1 MESRKLTFPLDR
13 TFNLDA
19 FTDVGIEGALNF
31 PDENTKIPILFQ
43 LSFCEYLLLS
53 SAIDV
58 GSDIAYPEKSTLVQW
73 LWMSRGM
80 TNICEQVIE
89 CIVDNLDNPT
99 FMNALNGALQG
110 FPALPTPEYP
120 YLPLS
125 KDRPLPTTVRE
136 NGIPV
141 PSCDLDALWGACV
154 STVDNISLL
163 VLDFLESL
171 DSADSDATR
180 IAKVVDAIP
189 VVGAL
194 ADEITVTDVAEFA
207 VLLVDEFK
215 DGFVSGDSLPL
226 RQEISCA
233 LFCLCREKCSI
244 TFDDVFTAF
253 TSVADVDIDIT
264 TTVIALMAKF
274 NLNLFSDQQ
283 IYVGL
288 CCLGITALA
297 TGNYF
302 FGLFGGDTFNKSI
315 IEEGFDEPSSDWEL
329 YCTDCAPEAIIG
341 ISATNGSPT
350 LSIDGSGLYTLT
362 MTSNSFASLRLLSG
376 DGTCPFAFTLTDM
389 TIVTGT
395 PTGRSW
401 LNCPSGTTTS
411 GNASI
416 LDAEGVLLS
425 TVSFST
431 VPGIGGTAF
440 TVTFKV
446 ALT

>member
-1 MESRKLTFPLDR
+1 M
-13 TFNLDA
+13 
-19 FTDVGIEGALNF
+19 TD
-31 PDENTKIPILFQ
+31 
-43 LSFCEYLLLS
+43 
-53 SAIDV
+53 
-58 GSDIAYPEKSTLVQW
+58 
-73 LWMSRGM
+73 
-80 TNICEQVIE
+80 ICEAVIQ
-89 CIVDNLDNPT
+89 CIIDNLDNDE
-99 FMNALNGALQG
+99 FMNQLSGALDNY
-110 FPALPTPEYP
+110 PPLPTPEFP
-120 YLPLS
+120 YKPLS
-125 KDRPLPTTVRE
+125 KDRPLPASIRQNE
-136 NGIPV
+136 IPV
-141 PSCDLDALWGACV
+141 PDCDLDKLWGACV
-154 STVDNISLL
+154 SAVDNISLL

-226 RQEISCA
+226 RQEIACY
-233 LFCLCREKCSI
+233 LFCLCRGKCSI

-253 TSVADVDIDIT
+253 TSVEDIEVDIT

-329 YCTDCAPEAIIG
+329 YCTDCEPVITWKVNTFGGEPTVVEDGDYHIVTCTVPTITSPYYRSQIYIEAFSDGLFTQNVVTAEVDVANSNFGLEEDYCIPPN
-341 ISATNGSPT
+341 TNGVYPYNLGSHGWVNDSRFAGNT
-350 LSIDGSGLYTLT
+350 LVVLRVKVVGGSY
-362 MTSNSFASLRLLSG
+362 A
-376 DGTCPFAFTLTDM
+376 
-389 TIVTGT
+389 
-395 PTGRSW
+395 
-401 LNCPSGTTTS
+401 
-411 GNASI
+411 
-416 LDAEGVLLS
+416 
-425 TVSFST
+425 
-431 VPGIGGTAF
+431 GIIS
-440 TVTFKV
+440 
-446 ALT
+446 